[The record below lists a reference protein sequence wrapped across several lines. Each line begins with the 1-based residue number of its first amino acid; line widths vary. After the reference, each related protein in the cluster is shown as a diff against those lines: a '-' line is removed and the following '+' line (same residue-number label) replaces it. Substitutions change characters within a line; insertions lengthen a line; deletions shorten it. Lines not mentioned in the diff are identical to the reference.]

1 MLCAGLSGPNVY
13 QVFLPE
19 EKQASK
25 IGFQKQKVIPE
36 KNQQG
41 NEDEY
46 RDKRLLVQQ
55 GQAITE
61 SKRLR

>member
-1 MLCAGLSGPNVY
+1 MY